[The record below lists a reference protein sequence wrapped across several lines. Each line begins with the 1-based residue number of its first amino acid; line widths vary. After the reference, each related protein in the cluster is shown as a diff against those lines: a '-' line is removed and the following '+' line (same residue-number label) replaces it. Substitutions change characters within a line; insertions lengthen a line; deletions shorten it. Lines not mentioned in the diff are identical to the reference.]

1 VEFRTGFTKMNFI
14 YLLLSSLISA
24 NNDRVRSIHDA
35 GFDDLNSFA
44 QANGIEI
51 ESINN
56 SEEIDVDSSLP
67 VCILGA
73 GLSGLTVADKLMN
86 KGYKIKIFEK
96 SDRVGGKV
104 NTFRKDGRVYNMGAA
119 ILSDY
124 HVKTFEIIRKA
135 NIPYEKMAVQHNG
148 GYEYNS
154 GSRIGFPYLDKDPE
168 TLAAFERYR
177 QIRERLWL
185 EPGYHGASPELFVT
199 TAEWLQRNNLLGL
212 AKFATIF
219 LTAEGYGSLR
229 TTPALYFIHLMD
241 IVRDIKKPLYHIPTG
256 IDAIPNFMANG
267 KDITLN
273 ANVLKID
280 RRDSYSIIKYTA
292 NNRESTQLCSYTVL
306 AFPPHSK
313 SVSKLVPDLSREEK
327 QILDEV
333 KTTKYASIA
342 STVTDIPFT
351 ALSATLPPTNPP
363 YLGDGIPMIFFNQT
377 NGAFLSYHWIEGE
390 YDQAPTEADANI
402 FESKLKEVFPKLN
415 PGPGSQP
422 ALHTKTWEYF
432 PHVNVESLRNGFYQR
447 FNEIQG
453 SKGLFYATPLMTFE
467 LMETSISAADYLVNY
482 FF

>member
-1 VEFRTGFTKMNFI
+1 MKHFTTLAF
-14 YLLLSSLISA
+14 LASISA
-24 NNDRVRSIHDA
+24 GDIKSRPVSKMGYPDINPSTLVNDIEVEA
-35 GFDDLNSFA
+35 VA
-44 QANGIEI
+44 QAGEPK
-51 ESINN
+51 
-56 SEEIDVDSSLP
+56 VSSFLP
-67 VCILGA
+67 VCIVGA

-86 KGYKIKIFEK
+86 KGYKVKIFEK

-168 TLAAFERYR
+168 TLAAFEKYR
-177 QIRERLWL
+177 QIRPKLNV
-185 EPGYHGASPELFVT
+185 EPGHLSVNPELFVA
-199 TAEWLQRNNLLGL
+199 TAEWLKKNDLLGL

-219 LTAEGYGSLR
+219 LTTEGYGSLR

-256 IDAIPNFMANG
+256 IDAIPNFMAKD

-273 ANVLKID
+273 STITKID
-280 RRDSYSIIKYTA
+280 RHGYYSTIRYTTR
-292 NNRESTQLCSYTVL
+292 NRTKAQFCSSVVL
-306 AFPPHSK
+306 AFPPHSNN
-313 SVSKLVPDLSREEK
+313 VSNLVSNLSEEEK
-327 QILDEV
+327 LILDEV
-333 KTTKYASIA
+333 KTTKYGSIA
-342 STVTDIPFT
+342 SALTEIPFT
-351 ALSATLPPTNPP
+351 AMSATLPPTNPP

-377 NGAFLSYHWIEGE
+377 KGAFLSYHWIEGE
-390 YDQAPTEADANI
+390 YDQAPTKVDADI

-432 PHVNVESLRNGFYQR
+432 PHVTTESLKNGFYKK
-447 FNEIQG
+447 FDSIQG

-467 LMETSISAADYLVNY
+467 LMESTIDSAEYLVDK